1 MSRPSLF
8 YDDRYQLYYIFRLGE
23 SFELDTELIGKI
35 KNGTA
40 SLESTPRGYAVH
52 DGERILCDSCSSVV
66 FYEWY
71 QRQPYLGAFVREK
84 GIHENRVVQTLPQ
97 ALPPRPIQPRLQA
110 QPQPQPQPQPQ
121 HKAKPLRQV
130 PKPHLAQLVLRD
142 AIAQKKICT
151 ITLEPITM
159 ESTCIAPC
167 YHCFDKDAIDAWLS
181 TNTTCPECRESC
193 A

>member
-1 MSRPSLF
+1 MTRPGWGGRVPMSRPSLF

-71 QRQPYLGAFVREK
+71 QRQPYLGAFVRER
-84 GIHENRVVQTLPQ
+84 GIHANRVVQSLPPPQ
-97 ALPPRPIQPRLQA
+97 ALPPRPEPRLQ
-110 QPQPQPQPQPQ
+110 PQS
-121 HKAKPLRQV
+121 KPLRQV
-130 PKPHLAQLVLRD
+130 PKPHLVQLVLRD